1 VLTST
6 GAGAV
11 YPIAASTKAYYISR
25 EREVPAKSGKTENIK
40 YDSVSFSSQKGEDR
54 TFMDMVS
61 RMSYEVRTATT
72 NGDVQAL
79 RQQVSAGE
87 YAPDAYNIAARMLM
101 LGDEL

>member
-1 VLTST
+1 MTST

-40 YDSVSFSSQKGEDR
+40 YDSISLSTQKGGDR
-54 TFMDMVS
+54 NFMDMVS
-61 RMSYEVRTATT
+61 RMSYEVRTSTT
-72 NGDVQAL
+72 NGDIQAL